1 MRKVYAPQR
10 TKYSKSILY
19 IRGVCYK
26 TSPMLIISTSKS
38 TSIGAWLRNNGLVWV
53 KHEDNLETKL
63 WNDKCWTREATLLQ
77 NSSNGSERRNRKQS
91 KSCWQIS
98 RQRRESSYLQVWTRM
113 FFTTKTFQLSFLQME
128 VFAVEVDLERAACLH
143 WHVHGDI
150 HGVSVM
156 TKLIG

>member
-53 KHEDNLETKL
+53 KHEDKLEPKL
-63 WNDKCWTREATLLQ
+63 SNDKCWTREAALQ
-77 NSSNGSERRNRKQS
+77 QKSSNGSKRRNREQS

-98 RQRRESSYLQVWTRM
+98 RQRRESSYLQVCSRI
-113 FFTTKTFQLSFLQME
+113 FLTTKTKTTVILQME
-128 VFAVEVDLERAACLH
+128 VFAVEVDLERAVCLH
-143 WHVHGDI
+143 WDVHGDI
-150 HGVSVM
+150 HGISVM